1 MLLQRI
7 QAFNQ
12 GREPERLALKYRL
25 MRESN
30 FSFFRGTCHLFYEDW
45 PAQTILNE
53 APPVWVCGDLH
64 LENFGTYKGIN
75 RLTYFDLN
83 DFDESALAP
92 CTWDLARFV
101 TSILV
106 AAQFL
111 GINKADALTLC
122 HLFLAAYTQALATGK
137 AHRVERDSATGMI
150 ADLLEGLKSRK
161 RKDFLDAR
169 TSLIKNQRK
178 LRFDNQRTQPV
189 PESVHFKITKFMEN
203 WGSQQLDPTFFQLLD
218 VGIRIAGTSSLGL
231 ERYILHVRGKS
242 SPDQNYLLDLKAVK
256 PSSLYPYLTLTQPQW
271 SSQAERVV
279 AIERRVQG
287 AVPALLTAIEFE
299 GSSYVLREL
308 QPTADRLNLKQWQGK
323 LRRLEKVIK
332 TMGELTAW
340 GQQRSSGQQGSAVSD
355 QLSAF
360 ARQKQW
366 QASLVAYAQEYSLQV
381 ETDYREFCR
390 QLI

>member
-1 MLLQRI
+1 MILQRI

-12 GREPERLALKYRL
+12 GREPELLALKYRL

-92 CTWDLARFV
+92 CTWDLARFL

-106 AAQFL
+106 ATNFL

-122 HLFLAAYTQALATGK
+122 HIFLAAYTQALAAGK
-137 AHRVERDSATGMI
+137 AHTVERDSTTGMI
-150 ADLLEGLKSRK
+150 ADLLVRLKKRK
-161 RKDFLDAR
+161 RKDFLDER

-178 LRFDNQRTQPV
+178 LRFDNHRTQPV
-189 PESVHFKITKFMEN
+189 PESVRVKITKFIEN

-218 VGIRIAGTSSLGL
+218 VGRRIAGTSSLGL
-231 ERYILHVRGKS
+231 ERYILLVRGKS

-256 PSSLYPYLTLTQPQW
+256 SSSLYPYLTLVQPQW
-271 SSQAERVV
+271 MSQAERVV
-279 AIERRVQG
+279 TVERRVQG
-287 AVPALLTAIEFE
+287 TVPALLTAIEFE
-299 GSSYVLREL
+299 GNSYVLREL
-308 QPTADRLNLKQWQGK
+308 QPTQDRLNLTQWQGN

-340 GQQRSSGQQGSAVSD
+340 SQQRSSGRQGSAVSD
-355 QLSAF
+355 QLSVF
-360 ARQKQW
+360 AQQKQW

-381 ETDYREFCR
+381 EADYRDFCN